1 MTFTLTSPAFQQGG
15 AIPAPHTCD
24 GTDVSPALHW
34 EGAPEG
40 VASFAL
46 IVDDPDAPSGTF
58 VHWVLYDV
66 PGHATELP
74 ENVGPSP
81 ELENLG
87 ETRQGKN
94 GFGGVGYKG
103 PCPPA
108 GGPHRYFFR
117 LYALDARLGLA
128 PGAPRDEVEGGMEG
142 HVLGAAELMGTYQ
155 R

>member
-1 MTFTLTSPAFQQGG
+1 MTFTLTSPAFQQSR
-15 AIPAPHTCD
+15 AIPTAHTCD
-24 GTDVSPALHW
+24 GKDVSPPLHW

-40 VASFAL
+40 AASFAL
-46 IVDDPDAPSGTF
+46 IVDDPDAPRGAF

-94 GFGGVGYKG
+94 GFGYD
-103 PCPPA
+103 PIFFYPPLGKTFGELDRKA
-108 GGPHRYFFR
+108 KDAVSHRGK
-117 LYALDARLGLA
+117 ALQKLREAWPSLF
-128 PGAPRDEVEGGMEG
+128 PSKV
-142 HVLGAAELMGTYQ
+142 HSHS
-155 R
+155 